1 MLTKRIKN
9 MKPSATVEL
18 TATVVQ
24 MKREGL
30 DIIGFNVGE
39 PDFNTPEIINAEA
52 KKAIDTGFTKYTPA
66 SGTLDFKDAICN
78 KLLRDNNLIYNP
90 SEIIVSNG
98 AKQSLIN
105 TVLTIIDEGDEVILP
120 TPCWVSYIE
129 MIKLAGGIPVLVQ
142 TDENKGFMLDI
153 NKINEAITNKT
164 KAIIINTPNN
174 PTGAVYKREHLEALG
189 KLAVEKEFFIISDE
203 VYEKLVYDG
212 EKHISIA
219 TLSKEIKNL
228 TITIN
233 GLSKAYAMT
242 GWRIGYAAGPKEII
256 KGMTS
261 LQGHMTSGA
270 NSMSQKAGVMALNE
284 AENDIESMKN
294 EFDKRRKYLVE
305 RLSNMEGI
313 KCTEPKGAFYTMPNV
328 KELFNKKYDGKELKD
343 SFGVAKFLLNNA
355 HIAVVPGAAFESP
368 DNIRIAYSNSFDNI
382 KEGMNRMEKALKLL
396 D

>member
-18 TATVVQ
+18 TATVAQ
-24 MKREGL
+24 LKREGI

-39 PDFNTPEIINAEA
+39 PDFNTPDIVNNQA
-52 KKAIDTGFTKYTPA
+52 KKAIDSGYTKYTPA
-66 SGTLDFKDAICN
+66 SGTLDFKDAICE
-78 KLLRDNNLIYNP
+78 KLLKDNNVEYSP

-105 TVLTIIDEGDEVILP
+105 TLLTIVEEGDEVILP

-129 MIKLAGGIPVLVQ
+129 MIKLAGGTPVLVQ
-142 TDENKGFMLDI
+142 TDEEKGFMLDV
-153 NKINEAITNKT
+153 NKINEAVTNKT

-174 PTGAVYKREHLEALG
+174 PTGAVYKREHIEALG
-189 KLAVEKEFFIISDE
+189 KIAIEKEFFIISDE

-219 TLSKEIKNL
+219 SLSKEIKEL

-242 GWRIGYAAGPKEII
+242 GWRIGYAAGPKDII
-256 KGMTS
+256 KGMIS

-270 NSMSQKAGVMALNE
+270 NSISQKAGVTALNE
-284 AENDIESMKN
+284 AEKDIEFMKI
-294 EFDKRRKYLVE
+294 EFDKRRKFLVE
-305 RLSNMEGI
+305 RLNSMEGI
-313 KCTEPKGAFYTMPNV
+313 KCAEPKGAFYTMPNV

-343 SFGVAKFLLNNA
+343 SFGVAKFLLEHA

-368 DNIRIAYSNSFDNI
+368 DNIRIAYSNSFENI
-382 KEGMNRMEKALKLL
+382 REGMNRMEKALNLL